1 MPWKSNQQRK
11 WGHTPAGEEALGGPS
26 AVSEWD
32 AATKGKKLPHKVK
45 PKPKKPVR
53 STVKRRP

>member
-1 MPWKSNQQRK
+1 MPWKSVQQRK
-11 WGHTPAGEEALGGPS
+11 WGNSPAGHAALGDAG
-26 AVSEWD
+26 VKEWND
-32 AATKGKKLPHKVK
+32 ASKGQRVPNKVK